1 MYSNEA
7 MLVNQWR
14 GVEDIESCM
23 EGPQGMSCV
32 NVTGEYILK
41 DQLHFDPV
49 SQIFQIKRIL

>member
-49 SQIFQIKRIL
+49 SQIF